1 MTRLKQLW
9 KIRVELPALLKGKN
23 MATKFDD
30 TYEFPDEKAE
40 KAAAEEKFEIE
51 IEDDTPP
58 EDRGRKPMKE
68 PVEDPTEDE
77 LATYDE
83 KVQARI
89 KKFTRGYHDER
100 RAKEQALRE
109 REATE
114 TYARQ
119 VIEENKKLQQQL
131 SSGSKVFIEQSQSSA
146 QIELESAKKKYKEAY
161 ENGDVDALTDAQ
173 ADIAEAT
180 LKLDKTRG
188 MKPIEVDEKNYVPAQ
203 AEKPNL
209 TPRTQKWIDNNND
222 WWGKDDEMTMAAMG
236 IDRKLQKE
244 YGADYVGTEEYFKTI
259 DKTMRKRFPEHFES
273 DQSYEEDDPPPKK
286 RASEPEEEY
295 EDTPRRATRTTS
307 PVAPAT
313 RSTPPNRIRLKASEA
328 ATARRLGVPIEE
340 YAKQVALLRRG

>member
-1 MTRLKQLW
+1 
-9 KIRVELPALLKGKN
+9 
-23 MATKFDD
+23 MATQQFED

-40 KAAAEEKFEIE
+40 KAAEEKFEVE
-51 IEDDTPP
+51 IEDDTPQ

-68 PVEDPTEDE
+68 PVEEVTDEE

-83 KVQARI
+83 KVQKRI

-100 RAKEQALRE
+100 RAKEQAFRE
-109 REATE
+109 REAAE
-114 TYARQ
+114 DFAKQ
-119 VIEENKKLQQQL
+119 VFTENKRLQQQL
-131 SSGSKVFIEQSQSSA
+131 STGSQAYIEQSKSAA
-146 QIELESAKKKYKEAY
+146 QIELDAAKEKYKKAY
-161 ENGDVDALTDAQ
+161 EAADPDTIVAAQ
-173 ADIAEAT
+173 EAIARAT
-180 LKLDKTRG
+180 LKIDRAEG
-188 MKPIEVDEKNYVPAQ
+188 MRPIRNEEIEYQPPPRQ
-203 AEKPNL
+203 IEETPRIS
-209 TPRTQKWIDNNND
+209 PRTQKWVDRNND
-222 WWGKDDEMTMAAMG
+222 WWGIDDEMTMTAMG

-273 DQSYEEDDPPPKK
+273 DQSHEEDDPPPKK

-295 EDTPRRATRTTS
+295 EDTPRRATRITS

-340 YAKQVALLRRG
+340 YARQVALLRKG

>member
-1 MTRLKQLW
+1 
-9 KIRVELPALLKGKN
+9 
-23 MATKFDD
+23 MATQKFED

-40 KAAAEEKFEIE
+40 KAAEEKFEVE
-51 IEDDTPP
+51 IEDDTPQ

-68 PVEDPTEDE
+68 PVEEVTDEE

-83 KVQARI
+83 KVQKRI

-100 RAKEQALRE
+100 RAKEQAFRE
-109 REATE
+109 REAAE
-114 TYARQ
+114 DFAKQ
-119 VIEENKKLQQQL
+119 VFTENKRLQQQL
-131 SSGSKVFIEQSQSSA
+131 STGSQAYIEQSKSAA
-146 QIELESAKKKYKEAY
+146 QIELDAAKEKYKKAY
-161 ENGDVDALTDAQ
+161 EAADPDTIVAAQ
-173 ADIAEAT
+173 EAIARAT
-180 LKLDKTRG
+180 LKIDRAEG
-188 MKPIEVDEKNYVPAQ
+188 MRPIKNEEREYQPPARE
-203 AEKPNL
+203 AEEAPRIS
-209 TPRTQKWIDNNND
+209 PRTQKWVDRNND
-222 WWGKDDEMTMAAMG
+222 WWGIDDEMTMTAMG

-295 EDTPRRATRTTS
+295 EDTPRRATRITS

-340 YAKQVALLRRG
+340 YARQVALLRKG

>member
-1 MTRLKQLW
+1 
-9 KIRVELPALLKGKN
+9 

-30 TYEFPDEKAE
+30 TYEFPDELEAK
-40 KAAAEEKFEIE
+40 KAAAEDTLEIE

-58 EDRGRKPMKE
+58 QDRGRKPMKE
-68 PVEDPTEDE
+68 PVEDPTEEE

-83 KVQARI
+83 KVQARM

-100 RAKEQALRE
+100 RAKESAVRE
-109 REATE
+109 REAAE

-161 ENGDVDALTDAQ
+161 EAGDVDAITDAQ
-173 ADIAEAT
+173 ADIAQAT
-180 LKLDKTRG
+180 LRIDKTRG
-188 MKPIEVDEKNYVPAQ
+188 MKPIEVDEKNYAAAQ
-203 AEKPNL
+203 PEKPNL
-209 TPRTQKWIDNNND
+209 TPRTQKWIDTNSD
-222 WWGKDDEMTMAAMG
+222 WWGKDDEMTMTAMG
-236 IDRKLQKE
+236 IDRRLQKE

-259 DKTMRKRFPEHFES
+259 DKTMRKRFPEHFDS
-273 DQSYEEDDPPPKK
+273 DQSYEDDDPPPKK

-295 EDTPRRATRTTS
+295 EDTPRRATRNTS

-340 YAKQVALLRRG
+340 YAKQVALLRKGM